1 MIPPSSVRY
10 EETLAEITRLDVQL
24 QTLETCSHNKLGEF
38 ARPLAIKVAGA
49 WRVDT
54 STLAPTHVSI
64 GHLYDASGMT
74 LYERFLRAHMRLVA
88 LSALVYGADSV
99 AVVRATLQ
107 LATSYLRAG
116 LWKQC
121 AEHAQ
126 AADAL
131 LQRLTPPASQ
141 RTESISTR
149 QMDGQLQA
157 AFALFRALDVN
168 GDGAVSR
175 HELLTALAT
184 NDFFTQLRAKAHTL
198 PNAFGALLDPT
209 QLESVFR
216 AVDADKSG
224 SIQWREVFRY
234 LHGHDKAFQGYCAQL
249 ERTLPPTLVT
259 ALRQAYQRV
268 ESHATR
274 SRIADALA
282 LEGDRPMSSVADYL
296 RRNDDADDE
305 GVVTWP
311 EVLEIACRSQHA
323 SVFASLR
330 PRIDLLLGRQAPGF
344 NRRGQIEDATACLRK
359 AVDGAQ
365 LTLGPEH
372 PAMVEYYVALS
383 DVLVLRHTQA
393 LQVAKDVAAARFDKW
408 LATPEGAQRIRAEA
422 IARLHDA
429 NEAKEKLPTKRDAE
443 ADARRYLQSLHD
455 RREAQRK
462 PESTPFLDEATE
474 LCTKVWSMEQT
485 QYGNEHVHAAIAL
498 AGLGNVYIV
507 RDDPTTAV
515 TYFLQA
521 IAAFEAAC
529 HGGVPAAA
537 FLRMHVAKVYV
548 HMKKTAEAMDLLQDA
563 ATFFTEHAA
572 KFLDADTTRRDC
584 AANAMDA
591 WQGWLDLAAYESPD
605 VVHGV
610 YVGIVE
616 AATIGYGEFSLEV
629 ADAQTNLGHYL
640 LKQRRELHG
649 DGEVALEA
657 ACYILQVHH
666 GLHDKRVRRL
676 KQEVLAAAAKRKH
689 GDDSPESHDTSWLM

>member
-1 MIPPSSVRY
+1 MIPPCSVRY
-10 EETLAEITRLDVQL
+10 EETLAEIARLDVQL

-38 ARPLAIKVAGA
+38 ARPLTIKMAGA

-54 STLAPTHVSI
+54 STLSPTHVSI

-88 LSALVYGADSV
+88 LSALVYGTESV
-99 AVVRATLQ
+99 AVVRATLA

-131 LQRLTPPASQ
+131 LQRLAPQASQ
-141 RTESISTR
+141 PTESISTR

-168 GDGAVSR
+168 GDGVVSR

-184 NDFFTQLRAKAHTL
+184 NDFFTRLRAKAHTL

-209 QLESVFR
+209 QLDAVFS
-216 AVDADKSG
+216 AVDADNSG
-224 SIQWREVFRY
+224 SIQWREVVRY

-249 ERTLPPTLVT
+249 ERALPPSLVA
-259 ALRQAYQRV
+259 ALHQAYHGV
-268 ESHATR
+268 ESDATR
-274 SRIADALA
+274 TRIAEALS
-282 LEGDRPMSSVADYL
+282 LESDCHTSLVADYL
-296 RRNDDADDE
+296 RHHEDE
-305 GVVTWP
+305 DENPDERVVTWP
-311 EVLEIACRSQHA
+311 EVLEIACRSQRA
-323 SVFASLR
+323 SMFTGLR
-330 PRIDLLLGRQAPGF
+330 PRIALLLGRCHMK
-344 NRRGQIEDATACLRK
+344 RGQIEDATACLRK
-359 AVDGAQ
+359 AVDEAQ
-365 LTLGPEH
+365 ATLGPEH
-372 PAMVEYYVALS
+372 HSMVEYYVALA

-393 LQVAKDVAAARFDKW
+393 LQVAKDLAATRFDKW
-408 LATPEGAQRIRAEA
+408 LSTPEGAQRIRTEA
-422 IARLHDA
+422 IKLLNDA
-429 NEAKEKLPTKRDAE
+429 NEAKQKLPTKRDAE
-443 ADARRYLQSLHD
+443 AEARRYLQSLHD

-462 PESTPFLDEATE
+462 PDSTPFLDEATE

-515 TYFLQA
+515 TYFSQA

-529 HGGVPAAA
+529 HGSVPAAA

-548 HMKKTAEAMDLLQDA
+548 HMKKSAEAVDLLQEA
-563 ATFFTEHAA
+563 ATFFTSHAA

-584 AANAMDA
+584 AANAIDA
-591 WQGWLDLAAYESPD
+591 WQGWLDLAAYESPE

-610 YVGIVE
+610 YLGIVE

-629 ADAQTNLGHYL
+629 ADAQMNLGHYL

-657 ACYILQVHH
+657 ACYILEVHH

-676 KQEVLAAAAKRKH
+676 KQEVHAAAAKRKH
-689 GDDSPESHDTSWLM
+689 GDDSPESHDTSWLL